1 MLLIALLFIILMMNY
16 FCERVAV
23 SVCRTINCLFCEDFL
38 PSAYLLLCDL
48 GSGAYLLLC
57 DALLEAR
64 KDCLWKRKLR
74 FLQREYFASYKE
86 KISLVILWRK
96 KHQSGENAEAN
107 APLCRSYRPK
117 NCIQSSFLYLLSWE
131 LLRPSKPSFAFFLR
145 EGLAS

>member
-1 MLLIALLFIILMMNY
+1 MLRIALLFIILMMNY

-57 DALLEAR
+57 GALLEAR
-64 KDCLWKRKLR
+64 KDCLWKRKFR

-86 KISLVILWRK
+86 KISLVTLWRK
-96 KHQSGENAEAN
+96 STKVVKMPKQMHHFVGVIDRRIASSRLSYICYLEDCCDRQSH
-107 APLCRSYRPK
+107 
-117 NCIQSSFLYLLSWE
+117 LSHFSCE
-131 LLRPSKPSFAFFLR
+131 KA
-145 EGLAS
+145 